1 MLEVASGVALL
12 AIGNYGSKRKIGD
25 AGEEN
30 SMTTAAFGAA
40 LKRKED
46 PRLITGQGTYVED
59 VTLTGML
66 HMVLVRSPLAHALIK
81 SIDTAEALK
90 SPGVIA
96 VFTGEDLKEELGSLP
111 CGWVVPDT
119 KEVPHPPLAVD
130 RVRYVGDAVVAVLA
144 ESAAQASDGASVV
157 DVEYEELDAVI
168 DMNDALADGAVQ
180 LHEDA
185 PSNTAFE
192 WEVDA
197 GSISEAKSSSDVV
210 VTQRFVNQ
218 RLIPTAMENRGV
230 VVDYNS
236 GTDQLTM
243 WTSTQIPHLVRVLL
257 ALVTGHPEHL
267 IRVIAPDVGGAFG
280 SKLYLYAEEVIAPI
294 IAKNLKRPVKW
305 IESRS
310 EGYLAT
316 THGRDHIT
324 DIAIA
329 GNKDGTITG
338 LDVRT
343 LANMGAYLSTF
354 APLIPTWLY
363 GLMLSGPYKIPNIYC
378 KVIAPFTNTTPVDAY
393 RGAGRPEATYA
404 VERAVD
410 LFAQEI
416 GMDPAEVRKLNFIPP
431 FEDGYEVATTVSYDS
446 GNYIASFE
454 RALEMVGYS
463 DFRKEQEEAR
473 EQGKLLG
480 IGLSAYVEICGAAP
494 SAVAGTLGARAGL
507 WESANV
513 RIHMT
518 GKVSVFTGS
527 SSHGQGHE
535 TAFAQLVSSELGIP
549 VEDIDVIHGDTS
561 QIQMGTGSFGSR
573 SAAVGGGAIHMSTT
587 KIKEKAK
594 KLAAHILE
602 ASEEDIEFEDGK
614 LFVRGAPSEGKT
626 IQEIALASYYYTEDI
641 PEDMEPGLEAMSFFD
656 PKNFT
661 WPGGTHIAVVEID
674 KSTGEVTLLRYIAV
688 DDVGN
693 VINPLIVDGMVHG
706 GAAQG
711 VGQALQEEAIY
722 DGTGQLLTG
731 SMMDYAV
738 PRASD
743 MPMYELDRTV
753 TPSPVNPMGVKGAG
767 ETATI
772 AGSPAVINAVVD
784 ALAPYGVKHIDM
796 PAKAEKVWRII
807 RDSDA

>member
-1 MLEVASGVALL
+1 
-12 AIGNYGSKRKIGD
+12 
-25 AGEEN
+25 
-30 SMTTAAFGAA
+30 MTTAAFGRA

-81 SIDTAEALK
+81 SIDTSEALK
-90 SPGVIA
+90 FPGVAA

-144 ESAAQASDGASVV
+144 ESAAQASDAASLV

-168 DMNDALADGAVQ
+168 EMNDALADGAVQ

-185 PSNTAFE
+185 PNNTAFE

-230 VVDYNS
+230 VVDYNA
-236 GTDQLTM
+236 GTNQITM

-294 IAKNLKRPVKW
+294 IARNLRSPVKW
-305 IESRS
+305 VESRS

-324 DIAIA
+324 DIEIA

-354 APLIPTWLY
+354 APLVPTWLY

-416 GMDPAEVRKLNFIPP
+416 GMDPAEVRKINFIPP

-463 DFRKEQEEAR
+463 DFRKEQQAAR

-527 SSHGQGHE
+527 SSSGQGHE

-573 SAAVGGGAIHMSTT
+573 SAAVGGGAIHMSTQ

-674 KSTGEVTLLRYIAV
+674 KSTGEVTLLRYVAV

-711 VGQALQEEAIY
+711 IGQALQEEAIY

-743 MPMYELDRTV
+743 LPMYELDRTV

-784 ALAPYGVKHIDM
+784 ALEPYGVKHIDM
-796 PAKAEKVWRII
+796 PAKAEKVWRLI
-807 RDSDA
+807 RDSSL

>member
-1 MLEVASGVALL
+1 MPEVASGVALSTT
-12 AIGNYGSKRKIGD
+12 GRYGSIRKIGD
-25 AGEEN
+25 SGEVN

-144 ESAAQASDGASVV
+144 ESAAQASDGASVI

-185 PSNTAFE
+185 PNNTAFE

-446 GNYIASFE
+446 GNYIASFD

-463 DFRKEQEEAR
+463 DFRKEQQEAR

-784 ALAPYGVKHIDM
+784 ALEPYGVKHIDM

>member
-1 MLEVASGVALL
+1 MLEVDTGLALSTT
-12 AIGNYGSKRKIGD
+12 GRYGSIREIGD
-25 AGEEN
+25 SGEVN

-96 VFTGEDLKEELGSLP
+96 VFTGEDLAEELGSLP

-185 PSNTAFE
+185 PNNTAFE

-446 GNYIASFE
+446 GNYIASFD

-463 DFRKEQEEAR
+463 DFRKEQQEAR

-784 ALAPYGVKHIDM
+784 ALEPYGVKHIDM

>member
-1 MLEVASGVALL
+1 
-12 AIGNYGSKRKIGD
+12 
-25 AGEEN
+25 
-30 SMTTAAFGAA
+30 MTTEVFGSSV
-40 LKRKED
+40 KRKED

-59 VTLTGML
+59 VKLTGIL
-66 HMVLVRSPLAHALIK
+66 HMVLVRSPYAHAEIK
-81 SIDTAEALK
+81 SINSEESFK
-90 SPGVIA
+90 IPGVVA

-119 KEVPHPPLAVD
+119 KEVPHPPLAVG
-130 RVRYVGDAVVAVLA
+130 RVRYVGDAVVAVIA
-144 ESAAQASDGASVV
+144 EDLQSASDGAAKVV
-157 DVEYEELDAVI
+157 VEYEEIEHAIGMD
-168 DMNDALADGAVQ
+168 DALKDGAIQ
-180 LHEDA
+180 LHDDA
-185 PSNTAFE
+185 PGNIAFE
-192 WEVDA
+192 WEVD
-197 GSISEAKSSSDVV
+197 GGDVNNAKSVADVTV
-210 VTQRFVNQ
+210 QQRFTNQ

-236 GTDQLTM
+236 GTNQITM
-243 WTSTQIPHLVRVLL
+243 WTSTQIPHLIRVLL
-257 ALVTGHPEHL
+257 SLVTGHPEHL

-280 SKLYLYAEEVIAPI
+280 SKLYLYAEEVIVPI
-294 IAKNLKRPVKW
+294 IARKLNRPLKW

-316 THGRDHIT
+316 THGRDHVT
-324 DIAIA
+324 DIEIC

-338 LDVRT
+338 LDVT
-343 LANMGAYLSTF
+343 TYANMGAYLSTF

-363 GLMLSGPYKIPNIYC
+363 GLMLSGPYTIPNVYC

-410 LFAQEI
+410 LFAAEI
-416 GMDPAEVRKLNFIPP
+416 NMDPAEVRRINLIPP
-431 FEDGYEVATTVSYDS
+431 FEDGYEVATGVSYDS
-446 GNYIASFE
+446 GNYISSFE
-454 RALEMVGYS
+454 RAIDMVGYD
-463 DFRKEQEEAR
+463 DFRKEQSEAR
-473 EQGKLLG
+473 EKGKYLG

-518 GKVSVFTGS
+518 GKVSVFTGAS
-527 SSHGQGHE
+527 AHGQGHE
-535 TAFAQLVSSELGIP
+535 TAFAQIVSQELGIP

-573 SAAVGGGAIHMSTT
+573 SAAVGGAAIHMSTT

-602 ASEEDIEFEDGK
+602 ASEQDIEFEDGK
-614 LFVRGAPSEGKT
+614 LFVKGAPSEFKT
-626 IQEIALASYYYTEDI
+626 IQDIALSSYYYTDDI

-674 KSTGEVTLLRYIAV
+674 AETGEVTLLRYIAV

-693 VINPLIVDGMVHG
+693 VINPMIVDGMVHG

-711 VGQALQEEAIY
+711 IGQALQEEAIY
-722 DGTGQLLTG
+722 DENGQLLTG
-731 SMMDYAV
+731 SLMDYAV
-738 PRASD
+738 PRAED
-743 MPMYELDRTV
+743 VPMYELDRTV
-753 TPSPVNPMGVKGAG
+753 TPTNVNPMGVKGAG

-784 ALAPYGVKHIDM
+784 ALSPFGVTHIDM
-796 PAKAEKVWRII
+796 PAKAEKVWKLMSN
-807 RDSDA
+807 SD

>member
-1 MLEVASGVALL
+1 
-12 AIGNYGSKRKIGD
+12 
-25 AGEEN
+25 
-30 SMTTAAFGAA
+30 MTTAAFGSA

-59 VTLTGML
+59 VSLTGML
-66 HMVLVRSPLAHALIK
+66 HIVLVRSPLAHASIK
-81 SIDTAEALK
+81 SIDSSEASK
-90 SPGVIA
+90 SPGVVAI
-96 VFTGEDLKEELGSLP
+96 FTGEDLKEELGSLP

-130 RVRYVGDAVVAVLA
+130 RVRYVGDAVVAVVA
-144 ESAAQASDGASVV
+144 ESTAQASDAASLV
-157 DVEYEELDAVI
+157 DVEYEELDTVI
-168 DMNDALADGAVQ
+168 EMDDALADGAVQ

-185 PSNTAFE
+185 PNNTAFE

-197 GSISEAKSSSDVV
+197 GSISDARTSSDVA

-236 GTDQLTM
+236 GTDQITM
-243 WTSTQIPHLVRVLL
+243 WTSTQIPHLIRVLL

-305 IESRS
+305 VESRS

-324 DIAIA
+324 DIEII
-329 GNKDGTITG
+329 GNRDGTITG

-416 GMDPAEVRKLNFIPP
+416 GMDPAEVRKINFIPP

-454 RALEMVGYS
+454 RALEMVGYT
-463 DFRKEQEEAR
+463 DFRKEQQEAR
-473 EQGKLLG
+473 DKGKLLG

-518 GKVSVFTGS
+518 GKVSVFTGA

-573 SAAVGGGAIHMSTT
+573 SAAVGGGAIHMSTQ

-641 PEDMEPGLEAMSFFD
+641 PEGMEPGMEAMSFFD

-661 WPGGTHIAVVEID
+661 WPGGTHIAVVEIEEA
-674 KSTGEVTLLRYIAV
+674 TGEVTLLRYIAV

-738 PRASD
+738 PRATD
-743 MPMYELDRTV
+743 LPMYELDRTV
-753 TPSPVNPMGVKGAG
+753 TPTPVNPMGVKGAG

-784 ALAPYGVKHIDM
+784 ALSPYGVKHIDM

-807 RDSDA
+807 RDSKV

>member
-1 MLEVASGVALL
+1 
-12 AIGNYGSKRKIGD
+12 
-25 AGEEN
+25 
-30 SMTTAAFGAA
+30 MTTAAFGSA

-59 VTLTGML
+59 VSLTGML
-66 HMVLVRSPLAHALIK
+66 HIVLVRSPLAHASIK
-81 SIDTAEALK
+81 SIDSSEASK
-90 SPGVIA
+90 SPGVVAI
-96 VFTGEDLKEELGSLP
+96 FTGEDLKEELGSLP

-130 RVRYVGDAVVAVLA
+130 RVRYVGDAVVAVVA
-144 ESAAQASDGASVV
+144 ESTAQASDAASLV
-157 DVEYEELDAVI
+157 DVEYEELDTVI
-168 DMNDALADGAVQ
+168 EMDDALADGAVQ

-185 PSNTAFE
+185 PNNTAFE

-197 GSISEAKSSSDVV
+197 GSISDARSSSDVA

-236 GTDQLTM
+236 GTDQITM
-243 WTSTQIPHLVRVLL
+243 WTSTQIPHLIRVLL

-305 IESRS
+305 VESRS

-324 DIAIA
+324 DIEII
-329 GNKDGTITG
+329 GNRDGTITG

-416 GMDPAEVRKLNFIPP
+416 GMDPAEVRKINFIPP

-454 RALEMVGYS
+454 RALEMVGYT
-463 DFRKEQEEAR
+463 DFRKEQQEAR
-473 EQGKLLG
+473 DKGKLLG

-518 GKVSVFTGS
+518 GKVSVFTGA

-573 SAAVGGGAIHMSTT
+573 SAAVGGGAIHMSTQ

-641 PEDMEPGLEAMSFFD
+641 PEGMEPGMEAMSFFD

-661 WPGGTHIAVVEID
+661 WPGGTHIAVVEIEEA
-674 KSTGEVTLLRYIAV
+674 TGEVTLLRYIAGE
-688 DDVGN
+688 DVGN

-738 PRASD
+738 PRATD
-743 MPMYELDRTV
+743 LPMYELDRTV
-753 TPSPVNPMGVKGAG
+753 TPTPVNPMGVKGAG

-784 ALAPYGVKHIDM
+784 ALSPYGVKHIDM

-807 RDSDA
+807 RDSKV

>member
-1 MLEVASGVALL
+1 
-12 AIGNYGSKRKIGD
+12 
-25 AGEEN
+25 
-30 SMTTAAFGAA
+30 MTTAAFGSA

-59 VTLTGML
+59 VSLTGML
-66 HMVLVRSPLAHALIK
+66 HIVLVRSPLAHASIK
-81 SIDTAEALK
+81 SIDSSEASK
-90 SPGVIA
+90 SPGVVAI
-96 VFTGEDLKEELGSLP
+96 FTGEDLKEELGSLP

-130 RVRYVGDAVVAVLA
+130 RVRYVGDAVVAVVA
-144 ESAAQASDGASVV
+144 ESTAHASDAASLV
-157 DVEYEELDAVI
+157 DVENEELDTVI
-168 DMNDALADGAVQ
+168 EMDDALADGAVQ

-185 PSNTAFE
+185 PNNTAFE

-197 GSISEAKSSSDVV
+197 GSISDARSSSDVA

-236 GTDQLTM
+236 GTDQITM
-243 WTSTQIPHLVRVLL
+243 WTSTQIPHLIRVLL

-305 IESRS
+305 VESRS

-324 DIAIA
+324 DIEII
-329 GNKDGTITG
+329 GNRDGTITG

-416 GMDPAEVRKLNFIPP
+416 GMDPAEVRKINFIPP

-454 RALEMVGYS
+454 RALEMVGYT
-463 DFRKEQEEAR
+463 DFRKEQQEAR
-473 EQGKLLG
+473 DKGKLLG

-518 GKVSVFTGS
+518 GKVSVFTGA

-573 SAAVGGGAIHMSTT
+573 SAAVGGGAIHMSTQ

-641 PEDMEPGLEAMSFFD
+641 PEGMEPGMEAMSFFD

-661 WPGGTHIAVVEID
+661 WPGGTHIAVVEIEEA
-674 KSTGEVTLLRYIAV
+674 TGEVTLVRYIAV

-738 PRASD
+738 PRATD
-743 MPMYELDRTV
+743 LPMYELDRTV
-753 TPSPVNPMGVKGAG
+753 TPTPVNPMGVKGAG

-784 ALAPYGVKHIDM
+784 ALSPYGVKHIDM

-807 RDSDA
+807 RDSKV

>member
-1 MLEVASGVALL
+1 
-12 AIGNYGSKRKIGD
+12 
-25 AGEEN
+25 
-30 SMTTAAFGAA
+30 MTTAAFGRA

-81 SIDTAEALK
+81 SIDTSEALK
-90 SPGVIA
+90 FPGVAA

-144 ESAAQASDGASVV
+144 ESAAQASDAASLV

-168 DMNDALADGAVQ
+168 EMNDALADGAVQ

-185 PSNTAFE
+185 PNNTAFE

-236 GTDQLTM
+236 GTNQITM

-294 IAKNLKRPVKW
+294 IARNLRSPVKW
-305 IESRS
+305 VESRS

-324 DIAIA
+324 DIEIA

-354 APLIPTWLY
+354 APLVPTWLY

-416 GMDPAEVRKLNFIPP
+416 GMDPAEVRKINFIPP

-463 DFRKEQEEAR
+463 DFRKEQQAAR

-573 SAAVGGGAIHMSTT
+573 SAAVGGGAIHMSAQ

-674 KSTGEVTLLRYIAV
+674 KSTGEVTLLRYVAV

-711 VGQALQEEAIY
+711 IGQALQEEAIY

-743 MPMYELDRTV
+743 LPMYELDRTV

-784 ALAPYGVKHIDM
+784 ALEPYGVKHIDM
-796 PAKAEKVWRII
+796 PAKAEKVWRLI
-807 RDSDA
+807 RDSSL

>member
-1 MLEVASGVALL
+1 
-12 AIGNYGSKRKIGD
+12 
-25 AGEEN
+25 
-30 SMTTAAFGAA
+30 MTTAAFGSA

-59 VTLTGML
+59 VSLTGML
-66 HMVLVRSPLAHALIK
+66 HIVLVRSPLAHALIK
-81 SIDTAEALK
+81 SIDSSEASK
-90 SPGVIA
+90 SPGVVAI
-96 VFTGEDLKEELGSLP
+96 FTGEDLKEELGSLP

-130 RVRYVGDAVVAVLA
+130 RVRYVGDAVVAVVA
-144 ESAAQASDGASVV
+144 ESTAQASDAASLV
-157 DVEYEELDAVI
+157 DVEYEELDTVI
-168 DMNDALADGAVQ
+168 EMDDALADGAVQ

-185 PSNTAFE
+185 PNNTAFE

-197 GSISEAKSSSDVV
+197 GSISDARSSSDVA

-236 GTDQLTM
+236 GTDQITM
-243 WTSTQIPHLVRVLL
+243 WTSTQIPHLIRVLL

-305 IESRS
+305 VESRS

-324 DIAIA
+324 DIEII
-329 GNKDGTITG
+329 GNRDGTITG

-416 GMDPAEVRKLNFIPP
+416 GMDPAEVRKINFIPP

-454 RALEMVGYS
+454 RALEMVGYT
-463 DFRKEQEEAR
+463 DFRKEQQEAR
-473 EQGKLLG
+473 DKGKLLG

-518 GKVSVFTGS
+518 GKVSVFTGA

-573 SAAVGGGAIHMSTT
+573 SAAVGGGAIHMSTQ

-614 LFVRGAPSEGKT
+614 LFVRGAPAEGKT

-641 PEDMEPGLEAMSFFD
+641 PEGMEPGMEAMSFFD

-661 WPGGTHIAVVEID
+661 WPGGTHIAVVEIEEA
-674 KSTGEVTLLRYIAV
+674 TGEVTLLRYIAV

-738 PRASD
+738 PRATD
-743 MPMYELDRTV
+743 LPMYELDRTV
-753 TPSPVNPMGVKGAG
+753 TPTPVNPMGVKGAG

-784 ALAPYGVKHIDM
+784 ALSPYGVKHIDM

-807 RDSDA
+807 RDSKV

>member
-1 MLEVASGVALL
+1 MATKVF
-12 AIGNYGSKRKIGD
+12 GS
-25 AGEEN
+25 
-30 SMTTAAFGAA
+30 SV
-40 LKRKED
+40 KRKED

-59 VTLTGML
+59 VKLTGVM
-66 HMVLVRSPLAHALIK
+66 HMVLVRSPYAHAEIVSIK
-81 SIDTAEALK
+81 SEEALK
-90 SPGVIA
+90 TPGVIA

-119 KEVPHPPLAVD
+119 KEVPHPPLAVG
-130 RVRYVGDAVVAVLA
+130 RVRYVGDAVVAVIA
-144 ESAAQASDGASVV
+144 EDLQAASDGAAKVL
-157 DVEYEELDAVI
+157 VEYEEI
-168 DMNDALADGAVQ
+168 DHVVGMDDALKEGAVQ
-180 LHEDA
+180 LHDDA
-185 PSNTAFE
+185 PGNIAFE
-192 WEVDA
+192 WEVD
-197 GSISEAKSSSDVV
+197 GGDVKKAKSDADVSV
-210 VTQRFVNQ
+210 QQRFTNQ

-236 GTDQLTM
+236 GTNQITM

-257 ALVTGHPEHL
+257 SLVTGHPEHL

-280 SKLYLYAEEVIAPI
+280 SKLYLYAEEVIVPI
-294 IAKNLKRPVKW
+294 IARKLNRPLKWV
-305 IESRS
+305 ESRS

-316 THGRDHIT
+316 THGRDHVT
-324 DIAIA
+324 DIEIC

-338 LDVRT
+338 LDVT
-343 LANMGAYLSTF
+343 TYANMGAYLSTF

-363 GLMLSGPYKIPNIYC
+363 GLMLSGPYTIPNVYC

-410 LFAQEI
+410 LFAAKI
-416 GMDPAEVRKLNFIPP
+416 NMDPAEVRRINLIPP
-431 FEDGYEVATTVSYDS
+431 FEDGYEVATGVSYDS

-454 RALEMVGYS
+454 RAMEMVGYD
-463 DFRKEQEEAR
+463 DFRKEQSEAR
-473 EQGKLLG
+473 EKGKYLG

-527 SSHGQGHE
+527 SAHGQGHE
-535 TAFAQLVSSELGIP
+535 TAFAQIVSQELGIP

-573 SAAVGGGAIHMSTT
+573 SAAVGGAAIQMSTT
-587 KIKEKAK
+587 KIREKAK

-602 ASEEDIEFEDGK
+602 ASEQDIEFEDGK
-614 LFVRGAPSEGKT
+614 LFVKGSPSEFKT
-626 IQEIALASYYYTEDI
+626 IQDIALSSYYYTDDI

-674 KSTGEVTLLRYIAV
+674 PETGEVTLLRYIAV

-693 VINPLIVDGMVHG
+693 VINPMIVDGMVHG

-711 VGQALQEEAIY
+711 IGQALQEEAIY
-722 DGTGQLLTG
+722 DENGQLLTG
-731 SMMDYAV
+731 SLMDYAV
-738 PRASD
+738 PRAED
-743 MPMYELDRTV
+743 VPMYELDRTV
-753 TPSPVNPMGVKGAG
+753 TPTNVNPMGVKGAG

-784 ALAPYGVKHIDM
+784 ALSPFGVTHIDM
-796 PAKAEKVWRII
+796 PAKAEKVWKLM
-807 RDSDA
+807 SNSE

>member
-1 MLEVASGVALL
+1 
-12 AIGNYGSKRKIGD
+12 
-25 AGEEN
+25 
-30 SMTTAAFGAA
+30 MTTAAFGSA

-59 VTLTGML
+59 VSLTGML
-66 HMVLVRSPLAHALIK
+66 HIVLVRSPLAHASIK
-81 SIDTAEALK
+81 SIDSSEASK
-90 SPGVIA
+90 SPGVVAI
-96 VFTGEDLKEELGSLP
+96 FTGEDLKEELGSLP

-130 RVRYVGDAVVAVLA
+130 RVRYVGDAVVAVVA
-144 ESAAQASDGASVV
+144 ESTAQASDAASLV
-157 DVEYEELDAVI
+157 DVEYEELDTVI
-168 DMNDALADGAVQ
+168 EMDDALADGAVQ

-185 PSNTAFE
+185 PNNTAFE

-197 GSISEAKSSSDVV
+197 GSISDARSSSDVA

-236 GTDQLTM
+236 GTDQITM
-243 WTSTQIPHLVRVLL
+243 WTSTQIPHLIRVLL

-294 IAKNLKRPVKW
+294 IAKNVKRPVKW
-305 IESRS
+305 VESRS

-324 DIAIA
+324 DIEII
-329 GNKDGTITG
+329 GNRDGTITG

-416 GMDPAEVRKLNFIPP
+416 GMDPAEVRKINFIPP

-454 RALEMVGYS
+454 RALEMVGYT
-463 DFRKEQEEAR
+463 DFRKEQQEAR
-473 EQGKLLG
+473 DKGKLLG

-518 GKVSVFTGS
+518 GKVSVFTGA

-573 SAAVGGGAIHMSTT
+573 SAAVGGGAIHMSTQ

-614 LFVRGAPSEGKT
+614 LFVRGAPAEGKT

-641 PEDMEPGLEAMSFFD
+641 PDGMEPGMEAMSFFD

-661 WPGGTHIAVVEID
+661 WPGGTHIAVVEIEEA
-674 KSTGEVTLLRYIAV
+674 TGEVTLLRYIAV

-738 PRASD
+738 PRATD
-743 MPMYELDRTV
+743 LPMYELDRTV
-753 TPSPVNPMGVKGAG
+753 TPTPVNPMGVKGAG

-784 ALAPYGVKHIDM
+784 ALSPYGVKHIDM

-807 RDSDA
+807 RDSKV

>member
-1 MLEVASGVALL
+1 MATEVF
-12 AIGNYGSKRKIGD
+12 GS
-25 AGEEN
+25 
-30 SMTTAAFGAA
+30 SV
-40 LKRKED
+40 KRKED

-59 VTLTGML
+59 VKLTGIL
-66 HMVLVRSPLAHALIK
+66 HMVLVRSPYAHAEIR
-81 SIDTAEALK
+81 SINSEESFK
-90 SPGVIA
+90 IPGVVA
-96 VFTGEDLKEELGSLP
+96 VFTGEDLKDELGSLP

-119 KEVPHPPLAVD
+119 KEVPHPPLAVG
-130 RVRYVGDAVVAVLA
+130 RVRYVGDAVVAVIA
-144 ESAAQASDGASVV
+144 EDLQSASDGAAKVI
-157 DVEYEELDAVI
+157 VEYEEIEHVI
-168 DMNDALADGAVQ
+168 GMDDALKDGAVQ
-180 LHEDA
+180 LHDDA
-185 PSNTAFE
+185 PGNIAFE
-192 WEVDA
+192 WEVA
-197 GSISEAKSSSDVV
+197 GGDVNNAKSVADVTV
-210 VTQRFVNQ
+210 QQRFTNQ

-236 GTDQLTM
+236 GTNQITM
-243 WTSTQIPHLVRVLL
+243 WTSTQIPHLIRVLL
-257 ALVTGHPEHL
+257 SLVTGHPEHL

-280 SKLYLYAEEVIAPI
+280 SKLYLYAEEVIVPI
-294 IAKNLKRPVKW
+294 IARKLNRPLKWV
-305 IESRS
+305 ESRS

-316 THGRDHIT
+316 THGRDHVT
-324 DIAIA
+324 DIEIC

-338 LDVRT
+338 LDVT
-343 LANMGAYLSTF
+343 TYANMGAYLSTF

-363 GLMLSGPYKIPNIYC
+363 GLMLSGPYTIPNIYC

-410 LFAQEI
+410 LFAAEI
-416 GMDPAEVRKLNFIPP
+416 NMDPAEGRRINLIPP
-431 FEDGYEVATTVSYDS
+431 FEDGYEVATGVSYDS
-446 GNYIASFE
+446 GNYISSFE
-454 RALEMVGYS
+454 RAIDMVGYD
-463 DFRKEQEEAR
+463 DFRKEQTEAR
-473 EQGKLLG
+473 EKGKYLG

-527 SSHGQGHE
+527 SAHGQGHE
-535 TAFAQLVSSELGIP
+535 TAFAQIVSQELGIP

-573 SAAVGGGAIHMSTT
+573 SAAVGGAAIHMSTT

-602 ASEEDIEFEDGK
+602 ASEQDIEFEDGK
-614 LFVRGAPSEGKT
+614 LFVKGAPSEFKT
-626 IQEIALASYYYTEDI
+626 IQDIALSSYYYTDDI

-674 KSTGEVTLLRYIAV
+674 AETGEVTLLRYIAV

-693 VINPLIVDGMVHG
+693 VINPMIVDGMVHG

-711 VGQALQEEAIY
+711 IGQALQEEAIY
-722 DGTGQLLTG
+722 DENGQLLTG
-731 SMMDYAV
+731 SLMDYAV
-738 PRASD
+738 PRAED
-743 MPMYELDRTV
+743 VPMYELDRTV
-753 TPSPVNPMGVKGAG
+753 TPTNVNPMGVKGAG

-784 ALAPYGVKHIDM
+784 ALSPFGVTHIDM
-796 PAKAEKVWRII
+796 PAKAEKVWKLMSN
-807 RDSDA
+807 SD

>member
-1 MLEVASGVALL
+1 MATEVF
-12 AIGNYGSKRKIGD
+12 GS
-25 AGEEN
+25 
-30 SMTTAAFGAA
+30 SV
-40 LKRKED
+40 KRKED

-59 VTLTGML
+59 VKLTGML
-66 HMVLVRSPLAHALIK
+66 HMVLVRSPYAHAEIVSINSKEAIK
-81 SIDTAEALK
+81 TS
-90 SPGVIA
+90 GVVA
-96 VFTGEDLKEELGSLP
+96 VFTGADLEEELGSLP

-119 KEVPHPPLAVD
+119 KEVPHPPLALG
-130 RVRYVGDAVVAVLA
+130 RVRYVGDAVVAVVADSLQA
-144 ESAAQASDGASVV
+144 ASDGAAK
-157 DVEYEELDAVI
+157 VEIQYDEIAHVI
-168 DMNDALADGAVQ
+168 NMEDALKEDAIQ

-185 PSNTAFE
+185 PNNIAFE
-192 WEVDA
+192 WEVD
-197 GSISEAKSSSDVV
+197 GGDVTKAKSESDVSV
-210 VTQRFVNQ
+210 QQRFTNQ

-236 GTDQLTM
+236 GTNQITM
-243 WTSTQIPHLVRVLL
+243 WTSTQIPHLIRVLL
-257 ALVTGHPEHL
+257 SLVTGHPEHL

-280 SKLYLYAEEVIAPI
+280 SKLYLYAEEVIVPI
-294 IAKNLKRPVKW
+294 IARKLNRPLKW

-310 EGYLAT
+310 EGYIAT
-316 THGRDHIT
+316 THGRDHVT
-324 DIAIA
+324 DIEIS
-329 GNKDGTITG
+329 GNRDGVITG
-338 LDVRT
+338 LDVT
-343 LANMGAYLSTF
+343 TYANMGAYLSTF

-410 LFAQEI
+410 LFAEEI
-416 GMDPAEVRKLNFIPP
+416 KMDPAEVRRINFIPP
-431 FEDGYEVATTVSYDS
+431 FEDGYEVATAVSYDS
-446 GNYIASFE
+446 GNYISSFE
-454 RALEMVGYS
+454 RALEMVGYE
-463 DFRKEQEEAR
+463 DFRKEQAEAR
-473 EQGKLLG
+473 ENGKYLG

-527 SSHGQGHE
+527 SAHGQGHE
-535 TAFAQLVSSELGIP
+535 TAFAQIVSQELGIP

-573 SAAVGGGAIHMSTT
+573 SAAVGGAAIHMSTS
-587 KIKEKAK
+587 KIREKAK

-602 ASEEDIEFEDGK
+602 ASEQDIEFEDGK
-614 LFVRGAPSEGKT
+614 LFVKGSPSEFKT
-626 IQEIALASYYYTEDI
+626 IQDIALSSYYYTNDI
-641 PEDMEPGLEAMSFFD
+641 PDDMEPGLEAMSFFD

-661 WPGGTHIAVVEID
+661 WPGGTHIAVVEIEPE
-674 KSTGEVTLLRYIAV
+674 TGEVNLLRYIGV

-693 VINPLIVDGMVHG
+693 VINPMIVDGMVHG

-711 VGQALQEEAIY
+711 IGQALQEEAVY
-722 DGTGQLLTG
+722 DENGQLLTG
-731 SMMDYAV
+731 SLMDYAV
-738 PRASD
+738 PRAED
-743 MPMYELDRTV
+743 LPMYELDRTV
-753 TPSPVNPMGVKGAG
+753 TPTKVNPMGVKGAG

-784 ALAPYGVKHIDM
+784 ALAPFGVKHIDM
-796 PAKAEKVWRII
+796 PAKAEKVWKLMSN
-807 RDSDA
+807 SD

>member
-1 MLEVASGVALL
+1 MLEVASGVTLSTTGQYVS
-12 AIGNYGSKRKIGD
+12 IGKIGD
-25 AGEEN
+25 SREVN

-96 VFTGEDLKEELGSLP
+96 VFTGEDLAEELGSLP

-463 DFRKEQEEAR
+463 DFRKEQQEAR

-674 KSTGEVTLLRYIAV
+674 KSTGEVTLVRYIAV

-722 DGTGQLLTG
+722 DETGQLLTG

-743 MPMYELDRTV
+743 VPMYELDRTV
-753 TPSPVNPMGVKGAG
+753 TPSPVNPLGVKGAG

-784 ALAPYGVKHIDM
+784 ALEPYGVKHIDM

-807 RDSDA
+807 RDSNA

>member
-25 AGEEN
+25 SGEVN

-431 FEDGYEVATTVSYDS
+431 FEDGYEVATTFSYDS
-446 GNYIASFE
+446 GNYIASCE

-463 DFRKEQEEAR
+463 DFRKEQQEAR

-549 VEDIDVIHGDTS
+549 VEDIDVIHGDTA

-602 ASEEDIEFEDGK
+602 ASEEDIEFEDGT

-661 WPGGTHIAVVEID
+661 WPGGTHIAVVEIE

>member
-1 MLEVASGVALL
+1 MPEVASGVALSTT
-12 AIGNYGSKRKIGD
+12 GRYGSIRKIGD
-25 AGEEN
+25 SGEVN

-535 TAFAQLVSSELGIP
+535 TAFAQLVSSELSIP

-784 ALAPYGVKHIDM
+784 ALEPYGVKHIDM

>member
-1 MLEVASGVALL
+1 MATEVF
-12 AIGNYGSKRKIGD
+12 GS
-25 AGEEN
+25 
-30 SMTTAAFGAA
+30 SV
-40 LKRKED
+40 KRKED

-59 VTLTGML
+59 VKLTGVL
-66 HMVLVRSPLAHALIK
+66 HMVLVRSPYAHAEIR
-81 SIDTAEALK
+81 SINSEESFK
-90 SPGVIA
+90 IPGVVA

-119 KEVPHPPLAVD
+119 KEVPHPPLAVG
-130 RVRYVGDAVVAVLA
+130 RVRYVGDAVVAVIA
-144 ESAAQASDGASVV
+144 EDLQSASDGAAKVI
-157 DVEYEELDAVI
+157 VEYEEIEHVI
-168 DMNDALADGAVQ
+168 GMDDALKDGAVQ
-180 LHEDA
+180 LHDDA
-185 PSNTAFE
+185 PGNIAFE
-192 WEVDA
+192 WEVD
-197 GSISEAKSSSDVV
+197 GGDVNNAKSVADVTV
-210 VTQRFVNQ
+210 RQRFTNQ

-236 GTDQLTM
+236 GTNQITM
-243 WTSTQIPHLVRVLL
+243 WTSTQIPHLIRVLL
-257 ALVTGHPEHL
+257 SLVTGHPEHL

-280 SKLYLYAEEVIAPI
+280 SKLYLYAEEVIVPI
-294 IAKNLKRPVKW
+294 IARKLNRPLKWV
-305 IESRS
+305 ESRS

-316 THGRDHIT
+316 THGRDHVT
-324 DIAIA
+324 DIEIC
-329 GNKDGTITG
+329 GNNDGTITG
-338 LDVRT
+338 LDVT
-343 LANMGAYLSTF
+343 TYANMGAYLSTF

-363 GLMLSGPYKIPNIYC
+363 GLMLSGPYTIPNIYC

-410 LFAQEI
+410 LFAAEI
-416 GMDPAEVRKLNFIPP
+416 NMDPAEVRRINLIPP
-431 FEDGYEVATTVSYDS
+431 FEDGYEVATGVSYDS
-446 GNYIASFE
+446 GNYISSFE
-454 RALEMVGYS
+454 RAIDMVGYD
-463 DFRKEQEEAR
+463 DFRKEQTEAR
-473 EQGKLLG
+473 EKGKYLG

-527 SSHGQGHE
+527 SAHGQGHE
-535 TAFAQLVSSELGIP
+535 TAFAQIVSQELGIP

-573 SAAVGGGAIHMSTT
+573 SAAVGGAAIHMSTT

-602 ASEEDIEFEDGK
+602 ASEQDIEFEDGK
-614 LFVRGAPSEGKT
+614 LFVKGAPSEFKT
-626 IQEIALASYYYTEDI
+626 IQDIALSSYYYTDDI

-674 KSTGEVTLLRYIAV
+674 AETGEVTLLRYIAV

-693 VINPLIVDGMVHG
+693 VINPMIVDGMVHG

-711 VGQALQEEAIY
+711 IGQALQEEAIY
-722 DGTGQLLTG
+722 DENGQLLTG
-731 SMMDYAV
+731 SLMDYAV
-738 PRASD
+738 PRAED
-743 MPMYELDRTV
+743 VPMYELDRTV
-753 TPSPVNPMGVKGAG
+753 TPTNVNPMGVKGAG

-784 ALAPYGVKHIDM
+784 ALSPFGVTHIDM
-796 PAKAEKVWRII
+796 PAKAEKVWKLMSN
-807 RDSDA
+807 SD

>member
-1 MLEVASGVALL
+1 
-12 AIGNYGSKRKIGD
+12 
-25 AGEEN
+25 
-30 SMTTAAFGAA
+30 MTTAAFGAA

-446 GNYIASFE
+446 GNYIASFD

-463 DFRKEQEEAR
+463 DFRKEQQEAR

-784 ALAPYGVKHIDM
+784 ALEPYGVKHIDM

>member
-1 MLEVASGVALL
+1 
-12 AIGNYGSKRKIGD
+12 
-25 AGEEN
+25 
-30 SMTTAAFGAA
+30 MTTAAFGSA

-59 VTLTGML
+59 VSLTGML
-66 HMVLVRSPLAHALIK
+66 HIVLVRSPLAHALIK
-81 SIDTAEALK
+81 SIDSSEASK
-90 SPGVIA
+90 SPGVVAI
-96 VFTGEDLKEELGSLP
+96 FTGEDLKEELGSLP

-130 RVRYVGDAVVAVLA
+130 RVRYVGDAVVAVVA
-144 ESAAQASDGASVV
+144 ESTAQASDAASLV
-157 DVEYEELDAVI
+157 DVEYEELDTVI
-168 DMNDALADGAVQ
+168 EMDDALADGAVQ

-185 PSNTAFE
+185 PNNTAFE

-197 GSISEAKSSSDVV
+197 GSISDARSSSDVA

-236 GTDQLTM
+236 GTDQITM
-243 WTSTQIPHLVRVLL
+243 WTTTQIPHLIRVLL

-305 IESRS
+305 VESRS

-324 DIAIA
+324 DIEII
-329 GNKDGTITG
+329 GNRDGTITG

-416 GMDPAEVRKLNFIPP
+416 GMDPAEVRKINFIPP

-454 RALEMVGYS
+454 RALEMVGYT
-463 DFRKEQEEAR
+463 DFRKEQQEAR
-473 EQGKLLG
+473 DKGKLLG

-518 GKVSVFTGS
+518 GKVSVFTGA

-573 SAAVGGGAIHMSTT
+573 SAAVGGGAIHMSTQ

-641 PEDMEPGLEAMSFFD
+641 PEGMEPGMEAMSFFD

-661 WPGGTHIAVVEID
+661 WPGGTHIAVVEIEEA
-674 KSTGEVTLLRYIAV
+674 TGEVTLLRYIAV

-738 PRASD
+738 PRATD
-743 MPMYELDRTV
+743 LPMYELDRTV
-753 TPSPVNPMGVKGAG
+753 TPTPVNPMGVKGAG

-784 ALAPYGVKHIDM
+784 ALSPYGVKHIDM

-807 RDSDA
+807 RDSKV

>member
-1 MLEVASGVALL
+1 
-12 AIGNYGSKRKIGD
+12 
-25 AGEEN
+25 
-30 SMTTAAFGAA
+30 MTTAAFGRA

-81 SIDTAEALK
+81 SIDTSEALK
-90 SPGVIA
+90 FPGVAA

-144 ESAAQASDGASVV
+144 ESAAQASDAASLV

-168 DMNDALADGAVQ
+168 EMNDALADGAVQ

-185 PSNTAFE
+185 PNNTAFE

-236 GTDQLTM
+236 GTNQITM

-294 IAKNLKRPVKW
+294 IARNLRSPVKW
-305 IESRS
+305 VESRS

-324 DIAIA
+324 DIEIA

-354 APLIPTWLY
+354 APLVPTWLY

-416 GMDPAEVRKLNFIPP
+416 GMDPAEVRKINFIPP

-463 DFRKEQEEAR
+463 DFRKEQQEAR

-527 SSHGQGHE
+527 SSSGQGHE

-573 SAAVGGGAIHMSTT
+573 SAAVGGGAIHMSAQ

-674 KSTGEVTLLRYIAV
+674 KSTGEVTLLRYVAV

-711 VGQALQEEAIY
+711 IGQALQEEAIY

-743 MPMYELDRTV
+743 LPMYELDRTV

-784 ALAPYGVKHIDM
+784 ALEPYGVKHIDM
-796 PAKAEKVWRII
+796 PAKAEKVWRLI
-807 RDSDA
+807 RDSSL

>member
-1 MLEVASGVALL
+1 
-12 AIGNYGSKRKIGD
+12 
-25 AGEEN
+25 
-30 SMTTAAFGAA
+30 MTTAAFGRA

-46 PRLITGQGTYVED
+46 PRLIRGQGTYVED

-81 SIDTAEALK
+81 SIDTSEALK
-90 SPGVIA
+90 FPGVAA

-144 ESAAQASDGASVV
+144 ESAAQASDAASLV

-168 DMNDALADGAVQ
+168 EMNDALADGAVQ

-185 PSNTAFE
+185 PNNTAFE

-230 VVDYNS
+230 VVDYNA
-236 GTDQLTM
+236 GTNQITM

-294 IAKNLKRPVKW
+294 IARNLRSPVKW
-305 IESRS
+305 VESRS

-324 DIAIA
+324 DIEIA

-354 APLIPTWLY
+354 APLVPTWLY

-416 GMDPAEVRKLNFIPP
+416 GMDPAEVRKINFIPP

-463 DFRKEQEEAR
+463 DFRKEQQAAR

-527 SSHGQGHE
+527 SSSGQGHE

-573 SAAVGGGAIHMSTT
+573 SAAVGGGAIHMSAQ

-674 KSTGEVTLLRYIAV
+674 KSTGEVTLLRYVAV

-711 VGQALQEEAIY
+711 IGQALQEEAIY

-743 MPMYELDRTV
+743 LPMYELDRTV

-784 ALAPYGVKHIDM
+784 ALEPYGVKHIDM
-796 PAKAEKVWRII
+796 PAKAEKVWRLI
-807 RDSDA
+807 RDSSL